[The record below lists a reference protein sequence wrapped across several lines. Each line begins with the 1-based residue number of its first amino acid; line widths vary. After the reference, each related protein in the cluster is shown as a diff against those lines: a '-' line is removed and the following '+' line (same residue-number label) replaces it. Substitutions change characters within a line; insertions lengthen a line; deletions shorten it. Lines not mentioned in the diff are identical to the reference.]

1 MSRSLGEVDYVGGK
15 GAVAAAI
22 AAVGGRVRMQAAI
35 GWLGFMN
42 LKRLLLASAAALV
55 PLSAGAGELVLD
67 VRPVDYVGIC
77 NAYGSA
83 YFYIP
88 GTQTCLSFGGY
99 LQFDAWLFDSGAGQN
114 YFNIANY
121 LTGSVSPTTDPS
133 NPLAQTSG
141 RVAGYLY
148 ETDDYSAPWAM
159 SEEVKVIFD
168 ARSQTDVGVVET
180 YIRLVIQQGADATN
194 SNTPAALARTV
205 NLDRAFAAIGPLF
218 VGYYDSIFAYQ
229 AAAYSLD
236 GNINAD
242 PQVDQIQLNHTWG
255 PWKAAFALED
265 PRDWFTGNSNVTG
278 DYPSL
283 AFAFTGTWKSA
294 YLQAALAMTDRTSG
308 TGWGAQLSGSLGS
321 GTQPQIMANLA
332 YAENAPAY
340 VGGTNCVGTCANE
353 GAWWSGLLSG
363 QVNLTKTWSVNATAS
378 YMDGPSTYE
387 WQAAAGIAWAPT
399 ATALVSAELL
409 YIDNAGAGS
418 LGLHTQLK
426 TSFGNDN

>member
-1 MSRSLGEVDYVGGK
+1 MR
-15 GAVAAAI
+15 
-22 AAVGGRVRMQAAI
+22 
-35 GWLGFMN
+35 
-42 LKRLLLASAAALV
+42 LKRLLLASAAALF
-55 PLSAGAGELVLD
+55 PLSAGAGDLVLD

-77 NAYGSA
+77 DAYGSA
-83 YFYIP
+83 YFYVP
-88 GTQTCLSFGGY
+88 GTQTCLSFGGFM
-99 LQFDAWLFDSGAGQN
+99 QFDAWLFDSGTGKN

-121 LTGSVSPTTDPS
+121 LAGGVSATTDPS

-141 RVAGYLY
+141 PVAGYLY
-148 ETDDYSAPWAM
+148 ETDDYNAPWTF
-159 SEEVKVIFD
+159 SEEIKLVYD
-168 ARSQTDVGVVET
+168 ARTHTDVGVVET
-180 YIRLVIQQGADATN
+180 YIRVVMEGIPDTTN
-194 SNTPAALARTV
+194 SNVPAAITRIATF
-205 NLDRAFAAIGPLF
+205 DRAFAAIGPLF

-229 AAAYSLD
+229 AAALSLD

-242 PQVDQIQLNHTWG
+242 PQVDQIQLNHSWG

-265 PRDWFTGNSNVTG
+265 PRDWFTGNSNITG

-321 GTQPQIMANLA
+321 GTQPQIMANIA

-340 VGGTNCVGTCANE
+340 VGGINCVGECANE

-363 QVNLTKTWSVNATAS
+363 QVNLTRTWSVNATTS
-378 YMDGPSTYE
+378 YMDGPSTSE
-387 WQAAAGIAWAPT
+387 WQAAAGIAWAPKP
-399 ATALVSAELL
+399 TALVSAELL
-409 YIDNAGAGS
+409 YVDNAGTDS
-418 LGLHTQLK
+418 LSLHTQLK